1 MIRIG
6 IPSVVW
12 KEVSIREGKSN
23 STPGTYIDGE
33 VEEVERARV
42 GSVVVIV
49 GTRSNG

>member
-1 MIRIG
+1 LTDG
-6 IPSVVW
+6 
-12 KEVSIREGKSN
+12 RETDETGQNLEKDDKDRD
-23 STPGTYIDGE
+23 TERGIDGE